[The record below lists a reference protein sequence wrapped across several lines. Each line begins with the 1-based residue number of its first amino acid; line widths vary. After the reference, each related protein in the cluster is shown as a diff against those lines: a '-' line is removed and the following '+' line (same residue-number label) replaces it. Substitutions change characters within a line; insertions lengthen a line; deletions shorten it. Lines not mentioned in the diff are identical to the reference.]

1 MVTRFSHA
9 DVDAFAAASYDR
21 NPLHV
26 DEAYARRTVF
36 GRRVVHG
43 VASLLRALAE
53 LPAREGRSLASLT
66 AHFPNPI
73 FLDVPYVVHVEE
85 ASADDWIVTLKDG
98 SSTAMRARTL
108 SRAGSPRSSGRR
120 ATRCAARRTHGRP
133 PPAPRSQSTMG
144 QTATRSRAGRTP
156 RRASPPAT
164 SVP

>member
-1 MVTRFSHA
+1 MGLAEHDQPRGRGRARIRHPPHLAGGERIRQRGRPRRDHRPEGWRPDDAECLRHPPNAAGRASLTMVTRFSHA

-66 AHFPNPI
+66 AHF
-73 FLDVPYVVHVEE
+73 
-85 ASADDWIVTLKDG
+85 A
-98 SSTAMRARTL
+98 
-108 SRAGSPRSSGRR
+108 
-120 ATRCAARRTHGRP
+120 
-133 PPAPRSQSTMG
+133 
-144 QTATRSRAGRTP
+144 
-156 RRASPPAT
+156 
-164 SVP
+164 